1 MFLYD
6 TQLDKVIVYRGNQ
19 NIGMI
24 DDFVE
29 TQNGYILE
37 NPSGMI
43 YTNNNLESI
52 TPMYSKIDDS
62 YISEDILIAYNGQSY
77 EILNTNGEKITQN
90 TYDDVQTW
98 EGIESYNKQQYLLSQ
113 YFGDSVTKKTSKS
126 IIENYSSLT
135 SINEYDDY
143 YKDY

>member
-90 TYDDVQTW
+90 TYDDVKTW